1 MENELLPQEIRT
13 IYNDYLS
20 DTIRLEETQKPTDGL
35 FGFGKRA
42 DSDPCH
48 DRFCER
54 LELALNELA
63 ATEPSSKTA
72 FSVLS
77 FVYEAPQLHK
87 DNKQAYWM
95 LLAVHGQ
102 TDGLIR
108 FLSKENA
115 AELSAWYNNA
125 YPKRVLLPV
134 QKTLVAHLQAQAG
147 GSAGQNRKGL
157 ADLFRGAKK

>member
-1 MENELLPQEIRT
+1 MYNELLPQEIRT

-20 DTIRLEETQKPTDGL
+20 DTIHLEETRKPTDGL
-35 FGFGKRA
+35 LGFGKRA

-54 LELALNELA
+54 LKLSLNDLSA
-63 ATEPSSKTA
+63 AEPSSKTA
-72 FSVLS
+72 YAVLR
-77 FVYEAPQLHK
+77 FVYEAPQLHR

-108 FLSKENA
+108 FLSKEDA

-134 QKTLVAHLQAQAG
+134 QKTLAAHLQAQAG
-147 GSAGQNRKGL
+147 GSVAQNRKGL
-157 ADLFRGAKK
+157 WDFFIGANK